1 MENRGTIT
9 KKGIRVMENLFSI
22 EETAKYLK
30 ISKPSLYRLMAEK
43 KIMPIKL
50 GGRTLFTEEE
60 LTRFVDTLKEEA
72 RVTRKTDQDGQKKKR
87 R

>member
-1 MENRGTIT
+1 
-9 KKGIRVMENLFSI
+9 MENLYTI

-30 ISKPSLYRLMAEK
+30 ISKPSLYRIMAEG
-43 KIMPIKL
+43 KIVSIKL

-72 RVTRKTDQDGQKKKR
+72 RVRRKADRGGQEEEPR
-87 R
+87 